1 MILAWISSL
10 VWFALCLQKKSS
22 GPIWAGLSWWGEALS
37 LRGGQHAGGQT
48 GKTQGPLLHTSL
60 FWTQKFKCCCME
72 DMGTLSFVLAYFLF
86 HPCVKTDANW
96 VGYRLATKAISTA
109 ENNRPERQMD
119 VRAPPLVNTKVVDVI
134 YHFQL
139 CA

>member
-1 MILAWISSL
+1 
-10 VWFALCLQKKSS
+10 
-22 GPIWAGLSWWGEALS
+22 
-37 LRGGQHAGGQT
+37 
-48 GKTQGPLLHTSL
+48 
-60 FWTQKFKCCCME
+60 ME